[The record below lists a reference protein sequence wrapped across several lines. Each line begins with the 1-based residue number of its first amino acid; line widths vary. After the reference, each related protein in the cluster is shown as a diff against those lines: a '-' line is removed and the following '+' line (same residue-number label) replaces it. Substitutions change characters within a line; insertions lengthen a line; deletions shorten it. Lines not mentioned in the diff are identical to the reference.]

1 MVVGLTGGIGSGKS
15 TVAELFEAL
24 GVPVY
29 NSDKEAKKLMT
40 RKEIRNQISALFG
53 EKAYLKG
60 ELNRQFIATKVFN
73 NAILLEEL
81 NAIVHPA
88 VKKHFIVWKNKQ
100 KYPYVIQE
108 TAILFENGLE
118 GRFDTVIL
126 VTAPEEVRINRV
138 TNRDKVT
145 VEEVQA
151 RIANQW
157 SDEEKS
163 KRSDFIINNIDLT
176 ETTKKVHEIH
186 IQLLKLCK

>member
-29 NSDKEAKKLMT
+29 SSDKEAKKLMT
-40 RKEIRNQISALFG
+40 RKKIRKQISSLLG
-53 EKAYLKG
+53 EKAYLEG
-60 ELNRQFIATKVFN
+60 ELNRQFIAAKVFN
-73 NAILLEEL
+73 NASLLGEL
-81 NAIVHPA
+81 NSIVHPA
-88 VKKHFIVWKNKQ
+88 VKNHFLAWKNKQ
-100 KYPYVIQE
+100 NYPYVIQE

-118 GRFDTVIL
+118 GRFDKIIL
-126 VTAPEEVRINRV
+126 VTAPEKVRINRV

-145 VEEVQA
+145 VEEVKA

-157 SDEEKS
+157 GDEEKS
-163 KRSDFIINNIDLT
+163 KKSDFIINNIDLT

-186 IQLLKLCK
+186 NQLLKLCK

>member
-29 NSDKEAKKLMT
+29 SSDKEAKKLMI
-40 RKEIRNQISALFG
+40 RKKIRKQISSLLG
-53 EKAYLKG
+53 EKAYLDG
-60 ELNRQFIATKVFN
+60 ELNRQFIAAKVFN
-73 NAILLEEL
+73 NTTLLGEL

-88 VKKHFIVWKNKQ
+88 VKNHFIVWKNKQ
-100 KYPYVIQE
+100 NYPYVIQE

-118 GRFDTVIL
+118 GRFDNIIL
-126 VTAPEEVRINRV
+126 VTAPEKVRINRV

-163 KRSDFIINNIDLT
+163 KKSDFIINNIDLT

-186 IQLLKLCK
+186 NQLLKFCK